1 MQHSPAVQPET
12 CLEGSEARVFLQP
25 DGTAVRRLRRRSAAA
40 GMRAPQQLLSISRH
54 PNVVRILAV
63 DSATGDICMEAMAVS
78 LQRHIRQQHAPL
90 PFSHKLHIA
99 ASVAQGLHHLHAHGM
114 DHGDL
119 CPANILLAWPAGT
132 SNSAHAEMRVKLCD
146 FYTARTGT
154 ARAAAYAAPEVVTS
168 PPTTP
173 THLATH
179 ACSTETPHTCAA
191 DVWAF
196 ACCLLFLEG
205 AQPFRGFDEDPAV
218 LFYLGVHGC
227 VAFREGNVY
236 KPFLLAACAYGPAR
250 HIGRTP
256 WAGILAR
263 AFLPEPRR
271 LSSQELCAALL
282 KLQATHAPHTP
293 QATHAPQATQATHAT
308 HAPHAPSTHTPRKTH
323 ARFPLKRLNFK

>member
-1 MQHSPAVQPET
+1 M
-12 CLEGSEARVFLQP
+12 
-25 DGTAVRRLRRRSAAA
+25 RS
-40 GMRAPQQLLSISRH
+40 PQQLLSISRH

-78 LQRHIRQQHAPL
+78 LQRHMRQQHTPL
-90 PFSHKLHIA
+90 PFPPKLHIA
-99 ASVAQGLHHLHAHGM
+99 ASVALGLRHLHAHGM

-119 CPANILLAWPAGT
+119 CPANILLAWPAGAR
-132 SNSAHAEMRVKLCD
+132 NSAHAEMRVKLCD
-146 FYTARTGT
+146 FYNARTGT
-154 ARAAAYAAPEVVTS
+154 ARAAAYSSPEVVTA
-168 PPTTP
+168 PPT
-173 THLATH
+173 H
-179 ACSTETPHTCAA
+179 STEAPSTCAA

-227 VAFREGNVY
+227 VAFREGNVC
-236 KPFLLAACAYGPAR
+236 KPFSLAACAYGPAR

-282 KLQATHAPHTP
+282 KLQAIQAPHTP
-293 QATHAPQATQATHAT
+293 QAPHAPQATQATHAT
-308 HAPHAPSTHTPRKTH
+308 HTPQATQAPHATHAPHTPQARTSRTPRTPRTPRTH
-323 ARFPLKRLNFK
+323 APKTRTHASH

>member
-1 MQHSPAVQPET
+1 MQTTLQPTTLQPTQPSPAAQPET

-25 DGTAVRRLRRRSAAA
+25 DGTAVRKLRRRSAAA
-40 GMRAPQQLLSISRH
+40 GLRAPQQLLNISRH
-54 PNVVRILAV
+54 PNVVRIFAV

-78 LQRHIRQQHAPL
+78 LQRHVRQQHAPL
-90 PFSHKLHIA
+90 PFPPKLHSA
-99 ASVAQGLHHLHAHGM
+99 ASVAQGLRPLHAHGM

-119 CPANILLAWPAGT
+119 CPANVLLAWPAGT
-132 SNSAHAEMRVKLCD
+132 SNRPHAEMRVNLCD
-146 FYTARTGT
+146 FYNARTGT

-173 THLATH
+173 THGCSSTAATM
-179 ACSTETPHTCAA
+179 CAA

-218 LFYLGVHGC
+218 LFYLGLHGC
-227 VAFREGNVY
+227 VAFRENGEC

-282 KLQATHAPHTP
+282 KLQVVQAPHTP
-293 QATHAPQATQATHAT
+293 QATHAPR
-308 HAPHAPSTHTPRKTH
+308 THTPPKTH
-323 ARFPLKRLNFK
+323 ARPPLKRLNFK